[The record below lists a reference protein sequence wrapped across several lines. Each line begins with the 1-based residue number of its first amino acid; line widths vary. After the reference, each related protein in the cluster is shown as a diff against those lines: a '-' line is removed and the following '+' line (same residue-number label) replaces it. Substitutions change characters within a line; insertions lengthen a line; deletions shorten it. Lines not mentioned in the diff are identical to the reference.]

1 MLEFMQTLPSSQY
14 AEWMDFIANT
24 SIIVAVITWLVGR
37 LPRKFKLESTGKTYK
52 IWRKDFNVQTV
63 TNEISR
69 VEANGG
75 TLDPK
80 IRAEIIRITQSNRFR
95 VCTEKKNA
103 LPPTI
108 ENEEDHEHSESKQL
122 KHE

>member
-1 MLEFMQTLPSSQY
+1 MLEFLQHLPSTQF
-14 AEWMDFIANT
+14 AEWLDFVANL
-24 SIIVAVITWLVGR
+24 SIIVAVITWFWGR
-37 LPRKFKLESTGKTYK
+37 THKKFKLDSTGKTYK

-80 IRAEIIRITQSNRFR
+80 VRAEIIRITQSNHFG
-95 VCTEKKNA
+95 VCADNKSAPSVNIGQPDSGQTKK
-103 LPPTI
+103 
-108 ENEEDHEHSESKQL
+108 
-122 KHE
+122 